1 MKTLSKPL
9 PSFIIAGAPRSGT
22 TYLYNLLDH
31 HPGIFLAKPRAPEP
45 KFFLVDE
52 EYAKGLDY
60 YSDRFFA
67 GSNKHQVLGEKSA
80 NYLESPVVPTRI
92 HQHLPETKLIFV
104 LRDPVER
111 AFSNYL
117 WSMRN
122 GHETLSFEQAIELEP
137 IRESNYAPHVRF
149 ARPFSFVSRGMYAR
163 LLQPYLKLFPKEQ
176 VKIVLHDDILVN
188 PAGVVSELMTFVG
201 APVILP
207 PIDLFEPVNTSR
219 DRDQTRDQTLSIE
232 ARNRLCETYA
242 LPNRELSD
250 LIGRDLS
257 HWSQPHQGTTVQP
270 SSPSFVRSEL
280 KCG

>member
-1 MKTLSKPL
+1 MKSSSKPL
-9 PSFIIAGAPRSGT
+9 PSFIIGGAPRSGT

-31 HPGIFLAKPRAPEP
+31 HPRIFLAKPRAPEP

-52 EYAKGLDY
+52 EYSKGLDY

-67 GSNKHQVLGEKSA
+67 DSRKNQIRGEKSA
-80 NYLESPVVPTRI
+80 NYLESPIVPHRI
-92 HQHLPETKLIFV
+92 HQHLPDAKLIFV

-122 GHETLSFEQAIELEP
+122 GHETLPFEQAIELEEH
-137 IRESNYAPHVRF
+137 REANYAPNVRF
-149 ARPFSFVSRGMYAR
+149 ARPFSHVSRGMYSK

-176 VKIVLHDDILVN
+176 IKIVLHDDILSD
-188 PAGVVSELMTFVG
+188 PAGVTADLMTFIG

-207 PIDLFEPVNTSR
+207 PINLFEPVNTSR
-219 DRDQTRDQTLSIE
+219 DRDQTRDRQLSDE
-232 ARNRLCETYA
+232 SRNRLCEIYA
-242 LPNRELSD
+242 VPNRELSD

-257 HWSQPHQGTTVQP
+257 HWSQPNLEANVRP
-270 SSPSFVRSEL
+270 SNPSRPLSEL